1 MKKSKVGYLI
11 IVFCWLGYLCNFF
24 LAYYLYSNRAN
35 ISNNGTND
43 TGTKLNQAV
52 GQQLAISS
60 GIVDCQGTIEYI
72 GASLKRSHAAD
83 RTAADR
89 TAADRTAAEA
99 VGRYKSL
106 AEESRKL
113 AYV

>member
-1 MKKSKVGYLI
+1 MTLSFYTIIWTLSI

-89 TAADRTAAEA
+89 TAAEA

-113 AYV
+113 AYG

>member
-60 GIVDCQGTIEYI
+60 GIVDCQGTIEDI
-72 GASLKRSHAAD
+72 GASLKRSH
-83 RTAADR
+83 
-89 TAADRTAAEA
+89 AADRTAAEA

-113 AYV
+113 AYG